1 MVTITVRPFRPA
13 DARDVCE
20 LRRRVLPYEIS
31 TAQSVAW
38 EVAEAPAGK
47 KLRVFV
53 AETGGRVVGVVKSS
67 VRHDSSTPG
76 QGVVVPLVD
85 PGYRGRGAGSALLA
99 VAEEHLA
106 GLGATH
112 LHAYPQDDPRSMSFA
127 RHRGYR
133 PLRTARCL
141 RLDLVRA
148 ALPPLPAS
156 LPPGTELRTAADFGA
171 DPRPLYEADAEV
183 MLDEPDDLTVD
194 AMTYEDWITQTWERP
209 NIDLDLTTVVTVG
222 GEVASFCLAGTDGWG
237 RYGSG
242 MTGTR
247 RSHRGRGLARLAKT
261 ASLHRAREAGCTD
274 AFTVNDAENG
284 PMLAINTAFGYRPF
298 GVEWHSVRDLADA

>member
-13 DARDVCE
+13 DARDVCD
-20 LRRRVLPYEIS
+20 LRHRVLPYEVS
-31 TAQSVAW
+31 TPQSVAW
-38 EVAEAPAGK
+38 GVAAAPAAK
-47 KLRVFV
+47 QLRVWV

-76 QGVVVPLVD
+76 QGVVMPLVD
-85 PGYRGRGAGSALLA
+85 PGYRERGAGSALLA

-127 RHRGYR
+127 GRRGYR
-133 PLRTARCL
+133 PLRTARYL

-183 MLDEPDDLTVD
+183 MVDEPDDLTVD
-194 AMTYEDWITQTWERP
+194 AMTYEDWIVHTWEHP
-209 NIDLDLTTVVTVG
+209 DIDLDLTTVVTVG
-222 GEVASFCLAGTDGWG
+222 GEVASFCLAGTDGRG
-237 RYGSG
+237 RYGSA

-247 RSHRGRGLARLAKT
+247 RPHRGRGLAKLAKT
-261 ASLHRAREAGCTD
+261 ASLHRARDAGCTE
-274 AFTVNDAENG
+274 AFTGNDAENG

-298 GVEWHSVRDLADA
+298 RVEWHSVRELTGA